1 VDELA
6 RFAMAKTLFD
16 AVCDLPEAEREAYLA
31 ASGTDTELLGRV
43 RALLVRDIGDTQ
55 RFAAPIAGLL
65 GALSGAEELQP
76 GTVLGAWTLTE
87 KVGEGGMGTV
97 YAARRSD
104 GHFEQTAAIKV
115 LRGVPSPAGLE
126 FLARERQI
134 LASLAHPNIAGLR
147 DGGST
152 PQGQPYL
159 VMEFLDG
166 IAIDLYC
173 REHKLATA
181 AILRLLLPV
190 CDAVSFA
197 HSRLIVHCDLKPSN
211 ILVAADGRPRLL
223 DFGIARLL
231 GNEASEDR
239 PSSISQRVRAFTPGF
254 ASPEQES
261 GGTVSTVSDVYSL
274 GRLYAELLGAERLTG
289 DAELRA
295 IAARAT
301 QQNAD
306 ARYPS
311 AAALAQDIERYLAR
325 QPLQALPGK
334 AGYRARKWLQRRWP
348 VALAAAIFALTV
360 LGFALQ
366 LVAERDRALSAQESA
381 QQVSEFLV
389 SVFEQA
395 DPDVNRGN
403 AISARDLLDN
413 GVRRIDALAAAD
425 ASAQAQLYEALGRI
439 YQNLGLTDP
448 ALGLYQRALTAHEQ
462 LREPQLARRLG
473 LYRRL
478 ADAYENKGDMDAAQ
492 TFLTQAQ
499 SLLDAHP
506 ELPRRELAL
515 LLRSRANHLQQR
527 GDAPAAARELTRVFA
542 ILEKIG
548 EADTET
554 YAQTLQLRSASLLEL
569 GKPSEALVVL
579 ERAYAIRRKVLG
591 EEHTQT
597 VFTLGQIGR
606 AQRDL
611 GDKTAALKTLNAVMD
626 MRLRVL
632 GPRHPDIAQS
642 ANELANFYHDEVNVA
657 EAERYYR
664 MALDINRSSGGEQS
678 VSTTF
683 VLNNLAILLESAGRF
698 EEAEPLYRESIAIRR
713 KHAGKDDGL
722 RVVKAEQNYAVLLS
736 KLSRYDEAIPLFEN
750 AIALRIA
757 ELGPDHLDT
766 RIARA
771 NLDSA
776 RYQQAPSAAAA
787 ERARQSWLELIA
799 LLHDQPP
806 LRAQFELKLANLLLD
821 AGRLGEAEVA
831 FRTVLASLASQD
843 SAASINI
850 AMAEL
855 GLGMVLAST
864 GRADEGRPMIARTRT
879 LAEPIL
885 APNSSLRR
893 QLHEF
898 DAGATGKAA
907 IGAPQR

>member
-1 VDELA
+1 VDEATQFLQIRA
-6 RFAMAKTLFD
+6 LFD
-16 AVCDLPEAEREAYLA
+16 QLCELSKAERENALA
-31 ASGTDTELLGRV
+31 SCGAPPEIIARV
-43 RALLVRDIGDTQ
+43 RALLAREADATQ
-55 RFAAPIAGLL
+55 GTAAPIAGLL
-65 GALSGAEELQP
+65 SSLAGVESLPP
-76 GTVLGAWTLTE
+76 GTRLGAWTLTRQI
-87 KVGEGGMGTV
+87 GAGGMGTV
-97 YAARRSD
+97 YQAERSD
-104 GHFEQTAAIKV
+104 GHFQQTAAIKL
-115 LRGVPSPAGLE
+115 LRGVPSPAALQ

-134 LASLAHPNIAGLR
+134 LAGLAHPNIARLF
-147 DGGST
+147 DGGET
-152 PQGQPYL
+152 PSGQPYL
-159 VMEFLDG
+159 VMEYLEGVPLDRYCTQQALP
-166 IAIDLYC
+166 IAAVLG
-173 REHKLATA
+173 
-181 AILRLLLPV
+181 LLIQI

-197 HSRLIVHCDLKPSN
+197 HSRLVVHCDLKPSN
-211 ILVAADGRPRLL
+211 ILVDASGRPWLL

-231 GNEASEDR
+231 GSELSEGR
-239 PSSISQRVRAFTPGF
+239 PSSISQRARAFTPGF
-254 ASPEQES
+254 ASPEQEA
-261 GGTVSTVSDVYSL
+261 GGQVTTASDVYSL
-274 GRLYAELLGAERLTG
+274 GRLLEVLTEARSH

-295 IAARAT
+295 IVAKAVQA
-301 QQNAD
+301 QAS
-306 ARYPS
+306 ARYDS
-311 AAALAQDIERYLAR
+311 VAALSQDLQRYLKREA
-325 QPLQALPGK
+325 LQAVPATL
-334 AGYRARKWLQRRWP
+334 GYRGRKLLQRRWP

-403 AISARDLLDN
+403 AITARDLLDN

-448 ALGLYQRALTAHEQ
+448 ALSLYQRALTAHEQ

-478 ADAYENKGDMDAAQ
+478 ADTYENKGDMDVAQ

-527 GDAPAAARELTRVFA
+527 GDAAAAARELTRVFA

-548 EADTET
+548 EADTEI

-579 ERAYAIRRKVLG
+579 KRAYAIRRKVLG

-597 VFTLGQIGR
+597 AFTLGQIGR

-766 RIARA
+766 HIARA
-771 NLDSA
+771 NLNSA

-787 ERARQSWLELIA
+787 ERALQSWLVLIA

-821 AGRLGEAEVA
+821 AGRLSEAEVA
-831 FRTVLASLASQD
+831 FRTVLASFASQD
-843 SAASINI
+843 SAAGINI

-864 GRADEGRPMIARTRT
+864 GRGDEGRPMIARTRT

-893 QLHEF
+893 LLREF

-907 IGAPQR
+907 IAPPQR